1 MMVTSDAWQQSY
13 PLPVQD
19 DVGGSTGDPQ
29 DDGGLDGA
37 VRGLPGQHYQL
48 GAGAPL
54 PVQFATAYCYHSL
67 ANSLW

>member
-19 DVGGSTGDPQ
+19 DVGGSTGDPL
-29 DDGGLDGA
+29 DDGGLDGV

-48 GAGAPL
+48 EAGAPL
-54 PVQFATAYCYHSL
+54 LVQFETACCFPSL
-67 ANSLW
+67 TNSLW